1 MQQVRTFRF
10 ARARGRVACTVILFA
25 SAVSAGCGASRQEG
39 WEIAPAASRGS
50 AAEFRAARE
59 NALNH
64 WAQRGD
70 SAHLRLAIETLEGAY
85 KVDPTNI
92 EVASLIS
99 RAYYLRAERDAA
111 NEGDRLRLYE
121 TGTQRGE
128 QAMSID
134 PRFREAMR
142 RGSDYGEAV
151 RGLGADYVPAIYWT
165 AVNLGRWSRAK
176 GFTTVLANRRKVQ
189 HLVGRVTTLDSAYFH
204 GAPDRY
210 WGAYYSIAP
219 GFAGGDKNK
228 SRQHFEK
235 SLKIAPNYIG
245 TKVTYAETYAVGVQ
259 NRELFERLLNEA
271 IATPVTTLPDV
282 EPEQRMEQAKARAF
296 LARVGELFA
305 K

>member
-1 MQQVRTFRF
+1 MNMRLALIAATLI
-10 ARARGRVACTVILFA
+10 GNVAL
-25 SAVSAGCGASRQEG
+25 AGCAASRREG
-39 WEIAPAASRGS
+39 WEVAPTAAGGS
-50 AAEFRAARE
+50 AAEFQVARSS
-59 NALNH
+59 AMNH

-70 SAHLRLAIETLEGAY
+70 SAHLRRAIEALESAY
-85 KVDPTNI
+85 RADPRNV
-92 EVASLIS
+92 EVASLTA

-111 NEGDRLRLYE
+111 NEDERLKLYE

-128 QAMSID
+128 QALSID
-134 PRFREAMR
+134 TRFRDAMR
-142 RGSDYGEAV
+142 RGADYGEAV
-151 RGLGADYVPAIYWT
+151 SGLGAEYVPALYWT

-189 HLVGRVTTLDSAYFH
+189 HLVTRVSALDSTYFH

-219 GFAGGDKNK
+219 GFAGGDKEK

-235 SLKIAPNYIG
+235 SLRLQPNYIG

-271 IATPVTTLPDV
+271 LATSVTSIPGV

-296 LARVGELFA
+296 LARVSELFA

>member
-1 MQQVRTFRF
+1 MNLPLVLKAAT
-10 ARARGRVACTVILFA
+10 VAIV
-25 SAVSAGCGASRQEG
+25 VSGMSVGCAASRQEG
-39 WEIAPAASRGS
+39 WEVAPAASAGS
-50 AAEFRAARE
+50 TSEFQAARE
-59 NALNH
+59 NAMSH
-64 WAQRGD
+64 WMQRGD
-70 SAHLRLAIETLEGAY
+70 SAQLRQAIAALENAY
-85 KVDPTNI
+85 RINPTNI
-92 EVASLIS
+92 EVAALIS

-111 NEGDRLRLYE
+111 NEDERLRLYE

-134 PRFREAMR
+134 QRFREAMR
-142 RGSDYGEAV
+142 RGTDYGEAV
-151 RGLGADYVPAIYWT
+151 RGLGADYVPALYWT

-189 HLVGRVTTLDSAYFH
+189 HLVSRVSTLDSAYFH

-219 GFAGGDKNK
+219 GFAGGDKEK

-235 SLKIAPNYIG
+235 SLKIAPDYIG

-271 IATPVTTLPDV
+271 SAASVTSISGI
-282 EPEQRMEQAKARAF
+282 EPEQRMEQAKARGF
-296 LARVGELFA
+296 LARANELFA

>member
-1 MQQVRTFRF
+1 MNMRHVLIAATLLVDAAATSGCA
-10 ARARGRVACTVILFA
+10 AR
-25 SAVSAGCGASRQEG
+25 RQEG
-39 WEIAPAASRGS
+39 WEIAPAAARGS
-50 AAEFRAARE
+50 SAEFQAARE
-59 NALNH
+59 SAKAH
-64 WAQRGD
+64 WEQRGD
-70 SAHLRLAIETLEGAY
+70 SAHLRQAIEALESAS
-85 KVDPTNI
+85 KIDPTNV

-111 NEGDRLRLYE
+111 NEQERLRLYE

-134 PRFREAMR
+134 ARFRDAMR
-142 RGSDYGEAV
+142 RGGDYGQAV
-151 RGLGADYVPAIYWT
+151 RGLGAEYVPALYWT

-189 HLVGRVTTLDSAYFH
+189 HLVSRVSALDSAYFY
-204 GAPDRY
+204 GASDRY

-219 GFAGGDKNK
+219 GFAGGDKEK

-271 IATPVTTLPDV
+271 IAAPVTSLPDI

-296 LARVGELFA
+296 LARVSELFA

>member
-1 MQQVRTFRF
+1 MNMRLVL
-10 ARARGRVACTVILFA
+10 VAATLFA
-25 SAVSAGCGASRQEG
+25 SVGCGASRQEG

-50 AAEFRAARE
+50 STEFQAARD
-59 NALNH
+59 NAMAH

-70 SAHLRLAIETLEGAY
+70 SSHLRQAIEALEGAY
-85 KVDPTNI
+85 RVDPTNI

-111 NEGDRLRLYE
+111 NDDERLRLYE

-134 PRFREAMR
+134 TRFREAMR
-142 RGSDYGEAV
+142 SGSDYGEAV
-151 RGLGADYVPAIYWT
+151 RALGADFVPAIYWT

-189 HLVGRVTTLDSAYFH
+189 HLVGRVSALHPTYFH

-219 GFAGGDKNK
+219 GFAGGDKEK
-228 SRQHFEK
+228 SRQHFER
-235 SLKIAPNYIG
+235 SLQIAPNYIG

-271 IATPVTTLPDV
+271 IATPVVSLPDV
-282 EPEQRMEQAKARAF
+282 EPEQRMEQAKARGF
-296 LARVGELFA
+296 LARVNELFA

>member
-1 MQQVRTFRF
+1 
-10 ARARGRVACTVILFA
+10 
-25 SAVSAGCGASRQEG
+25 VSAAAGCAASRQEG
-39 WEIAPAASRGS
+39 WEIAPAGTGGS
-50 AAEFRAARE
+50 AEEFRATRE
-59 NALNH
+59 AAMSH

-70 SAHLRLAIETLEGAY
+70 SAHLRQAIGSLESAHRI
-85 KVDPTNI
+85 DPRNV

-111 NEGDRLRLYE
+111 NDSERLRLYE

-134 PRFREAMR
+134 PGFRDAMQ
-142 RGSDYGEAV
+142 RGGDYGAAV
-151 RGLGADYVPAIYWT
+151 GRLGAEFVPALYWT

-189 HLVGRVTTLDSAYFH
+189 HLVSRVTALDSTYFH

-219 GFAGGDKNK
+219 GFAGGDKEK
-228 SRQHFEK
+228 SRRHFERA
-235 SLKIAPNYIG
+235 LQIEANYIG

-271 IATPVTTLPDV
+271 IATSVTSLPGV

-296 LARVGELFA
+296 LARVNELFA
-305 K
+305 R

>member
-1 MQQVRTFRF
+1 MNMRHALVT
-10 ARARGRVACTVILFA
+10 ATVVG
-25 SAVSAGCGASRQEG
+25 SALAAGCGASRREG
-39 WEIAPAASRGS
+39 WEIAPAAS
-50 AAEFRAARE
+50 AASTADFENARAA
-59 NALNH
+59 AMAH

-70 SAHLRLAIETLEGAY
+70 SARLRLAIAELERAY
-85 KVDPTNI
+85 LANPTNI
-92 EVASLIS
+92 QVASLIA

-111 NEGDRLRLYE
+111 NEDERLRLYE

-134 PRFREAMR
+134 AKFRDAMR
-142 RGSDYGEAV
+142 RGADYGEAV
-151 RGLGADYVPAIYWT
+151 QGLGAEYVPALYWT

-189 HLVGRVTTLDSAYFH
+189 HLVTRVSALDSSYFH

-219 GFAGGDKNK
+219 GFAGGDKEK

-271 IATPVTTLPDV
+271 IATPVNSLPDV

>member
-1 MQQVRTFRF
+1 MNLRI
-10 ARARGRVACTVILFA
+10 ACVAATLLGA
-25 SAVSAGCGASRQEG
+25 TLVSACAASRREG
-39 WEIAPAASRGS
+39 WEVAPTTATGTAS
-50 AAEFRAARE
+50 EFQAAR
-59 NALNH
+59 ATAMSH
-64 WAQRGD
+64 WSQRGD
-70 SAHLRLAIETLEGAY
+70 SARLRMAIDGLEAAY
-85 KVDPTNI
+85 KLNPRDI
-92 EVASLIS
+92 EVASLIA

-111 NEGDRLRLYE
+111 NEDDRLRLYE

-134 PRFREAMR
+134 TKFREAMR
-142 RGSDYGEAV
+142 SGGDYGEAV
-151 RGLGADYVPAIYWT
+151 KGLGVAYVPALYWT

-189 HLVGRVTTLDSAYFH
+189 NLVSRVSALDSTYFH

-219 GFAGGDKNK
+219 GFAGGDKEK
-228 SRQHFEK
+228 SRQHFER

-271 IATPVTTLPDV
+271 IATPVSSLPEV

>member
-1 MQQVRTFRF
+1 MNMRLVLIAATL
-10 ARARGRVACTVILFA
+10 VATGA
-25 SAVSAGCGASRQEG
+25 AAGACAASRQEG
-39 WEIAPAASRGS
+39 WEVAPGAVRGS
-50 AAEFRAARE
+50 SAEFQSARD
-59 NALNH
+59 NAMSH
-64 WAQRGD
+64 WAQRVD
-70 SAHLRLAIETLEGAY
+70 PAHLRQAIDALETAY
-85 KVDPTNI
+85 RLDPTNI

-111 NEGDRLRLYE
+111 NEDERLRLYE

-134 PRFREAMR
+134 ARFREAMR
-142 RGSDYGEAV
+142 RGTDYGEAV
-151 RGLGADYVPAIYWT
+151 RGLGADYVPALYWT

-189 HLVGRVTTLDSAYFH
+189 HLVGRVTTLDSTYFH

-219 GFAGGDKNK
+219 GFAGGDKEK
-228 SRQHFEK
+228 SRQHFERA
-235 SLKIAPNYIG
+235 LKIQPNYIG

-271 IATPVTTLPDV
+271 IAASVTSLPDV

-305 K
+305 R

>member
-1 MQQVRTFRF
+1 MQR
-10 ARARGRVACTVILFA
+10 ARAPRLTSARFVGLALLA
-25 SAVSAGCGASRQEG
+25 SSLAAAGCAASRQEG
-39 WEIAPAASRGS
+39 WKVAPAATRASTG
-50 AAEFRAARE
+50 EFQAARE
-59 NALNH
+59 TAMGH
-64 WAQRGD
+64 WMQRAD
-70 SAHLRLAIETLEGAY
+70 SAHLRQAIEALENAY
-85 KVDPTNI
+85 RLDPTNV

-111 NEGDRLRLYE
+111 NEQERLRLYE

-134 PRFREAMR
+134 AGFRDAMR
-142 RGSDYGEAV
+142 RGADYGEAL
-151 RGLGADYVPAIYWT
+151 RGLGAQYVPALYWT

-189 HLVGRVTTLDSAYFH
+189 HLVTRVTALDSAYFY

-219 GFAGGDKNK
+219 GFAGGDKDK
-228 SRQHFEK
+228 SRQHFDK
-235 SLKIAPNYIG
+235 ALKIEPNYIG
-245 TKVTYAETYAVGVQ
+245 TRVTYAETYAVGVQ

-271 IATPVTTLPDV
+271 IAMPVTSLPGI
-282 EPEQRMEQAKARAF
+282 EPEQQMEQAKARAF